1 MDLERMN
8 DADSIHWLK
17 VAMRQAQADIKR
29 NKKEIHELKLEVD
42 RLSGKNKRLI
52 TPLDINGNPLPNR

>member
-17 VAMRQAQADIKR
+17 VAMRQALSDIKS
-29 NKKEIHELKLEVD
+29 NKKEIHELKLEID
-42 RLSGKNKRLI
+42 RLKEGVDGQVQRVQQ
-52 TPLDINGNPLPNR
+52 